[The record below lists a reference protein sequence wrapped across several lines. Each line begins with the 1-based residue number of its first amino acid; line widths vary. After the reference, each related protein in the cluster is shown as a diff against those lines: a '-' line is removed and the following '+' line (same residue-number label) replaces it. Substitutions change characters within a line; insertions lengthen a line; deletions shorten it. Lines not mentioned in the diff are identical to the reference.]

1 MKKKQLVFRPTG
13 EARLP
18 KENEIYLQPHTH
30 RLCIATNNWTSSSV
44 PIQIY
49 KAVEEVIDVP
59 LWRAEYRELYYYITE
74 QGKVSSY
81 NLGGDYVDESMYELG
96 NHFQTEEEAQKYLV
110 LTKFILTERLLDNP
124 EFSAM
129 VEKLKG
135 ELQ

>member
-13 EARLP
+13 EVRIP
-18 KENEIYLQPHTH
+18 KDYELYLNGNVINKGYAESTAK
-30 RLCIATNNWTSSSV
+30 L
-44 PIQIY
+44 IY
-49 KAVEEVIDVP
+49 KKFEEVIDVP